1 MGRQKNTT
9 KNTKQAK
16 AEEVKVDETVAE
28 EETATDVAE
37 EETKTEDS
45 ELSEE
50 ESELDSDEAD
60 ESEEDE
66 PAKTDEKVDATVETK
81 SAEADVTKFAV
92 YQGSRLVKVYNSTT
106 HGDDFV
112 KIAKAHAERIGGKA
126 AAYSD
131 TVEEEV
137 ERDVAVVVN
146 ASNSVVRK
154 FSLVAHGEDYATL
167 AANFVGKHPKRG
179 YRVL

>member
-28 EETATDVAE
+28 EETATDA
-37 EETKTEDS
+37 
-45 ELSEE
+45 
-50 ESELDSDEAD
+50 A
-60 ESEEDE
+60 EEDE

-106 HGDDFV
+106 HGADFV

-126 AAYSD
+126 VAHTD
-131 TVEEEV
+131 TVEEEI
-137 ERDVAVVVN
+137 EKDVAVVVN